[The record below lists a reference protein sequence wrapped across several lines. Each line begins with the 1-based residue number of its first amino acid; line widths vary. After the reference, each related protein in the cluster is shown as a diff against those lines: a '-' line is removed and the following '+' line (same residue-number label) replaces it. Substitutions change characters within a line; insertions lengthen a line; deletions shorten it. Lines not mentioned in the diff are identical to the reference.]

1 MQANTFSKNFE
12 GWYLLEKMKEQE
24 ELHKQKKF
32 QIEEVENLSFEI
44 EKDPVDYMESMP
56 LVFGE
61 MPKKSDQPSTASSGS
76 DNDGKTYVSP
86 KATFTEEEFLEKHS
100 AEKEEPKSEFIKY
113 FFDKMKD
120 KQKGENYQKKV
131 KNLVKMLKSKKAKF

>member
-24 ELHKQKKF
+24 ENYKKKF

-44 EKDPVDYMESMP
+44 EKDPVDYMEPMP

-61 MPKKSDQPSTASSGS
+61 MPKKSEQPSTASSGS
-76 DNDGKTYVSP
+76 DNGEKNYVSP

-100 AEKEEPKSEFIKY
+100 A
-113 FFDKMKD
+113 
-120 KQKGENYQKKV
+120 
-131 KNLVKMLKSKKAKF
+131 

>member
-61 MPKKSDQPSTASSGS
+61 MPKKSD
-76 DNDGKTYVSP
+76 
-86 KATFTEEEFLEKHS
+86 
-100 AEKEEPKSEFIKY
+100 
-113 FFDKMKD
+113 
-120 KQKGENYQKKV
+120 
-131 KNLVKMLKSKKAKF
+131 

>member
-1 MQANTFSKNFE
+1 MD
-12 GWYLLEKMKEQE
+12 
-24 ELHKQKKF
+24 
-32 QIEEVENLSFEI
+32 NLSFEI
-44 EKDPVDYMESMP
+44 EKDPVDYMQPVP

-61 MPKKSDQPSTASSGS
+61 IPKKSEQPSTASSGS
-76 DNDGKTYVSP
+76 DNDGKTYISP

-113 FFDKMKD
+113 FFEKMKD

-131 KNLVKMLKSKKAKF
+131 KNLVKMLKAKKGKF